1 MLDKNKTII
10 LMDINSIEGKIVRL
24 IVNRNFPINEGYDI
38 SQHSSESTYYPCIES
53 KNFILVGDIFNEKFL
68 ADIKAKDENFLHL
81 DFKENKKNHT
91 ANLLL
96 LSNLWNQTATEYKH
110 MSDNE
115 VDILQR
121 VSRIFDYESI
131 EDPSGTVMKT
141 YIDIFVTILTTGN
154 EFFNTPYLT
163 YFEMVD
169 YYNKNQDDIK
179 NNVSY
184 NKYGNNPFWD
194 LSKRESNITA
204 VEQHFIDEKKFFE
217 PNAYQIVLDFKGRDL
232 EEVLLDFY
240 KKYPDL
246 KEHFNLIKEVEDEED
261 ISSIMEQKLLLE
273 SLHLVNVEYYNKR
286 IKKSVS
292 ENVVNQNILSDII
305 SIINY
310 VRNRLITRKNK
321 K

>member
-53 KNFILVGDIFNEKFL
+53 KNFILVDDIFNEKFL
-68 ADIKAKDENFLHL
+68 ADIKAKDENFFHL
-81 DFKENKKNHT
+81 DFKENKKNRT

-121 VSRIFDYESI
+121 VSRIFDYETI

-141 YIDIFVTILTTGN
+141 YIDNFVTILTSGN

-217 PNAYQIVLDFKGRDL
+217 PSVYQIVLDFKGKDL

-246 KEHFNLIKEVEDEED
+246 KEHFNLIQEVKNNES
-261 ISSIMEQKLLLE
+261 ISTMMEQKLLLE
-273 SLHLVNVEYYNKR
+273 SLHLANVAYYNNC
-286 IKKSVS
+286 IKQV
-292 ENVVNQNILSDII
+292 EHDNVVNQSLLGDIKYFI
-305 SIINY
+305 SSI
-310 VRNRLITRKNK
+310 RNRLVKRKG
-321 K
+321 

>member
-1 MLDKNKTII
+1 
-10 LMDINSIEGKIVRL
+10 MDINSIEGKIVRL

-53 KNFILVGDIFNEKFL
+53 KNFILVDDIFNEKFL

-81 DFKENKKNHT
+81 DFKENKKNRT

-121 VSRIFDYESI
+121 VSRIFDYETI

-141 YIDIFVTILTTGN
+141 YIDNFVTILTSGN
-154 EFFNTPYLT
+154 EFFNTLYLT

-217 PNAYQIVLDFKGRDL
+217 PNTYQIVLDFKGKDL

-240 KKYPDL
+240 KKYPEL
-246 KEHFNLIKEVEDEED
+246 KQYFNLIQEVKNNED
-261 ISSIMEQKLLLE
+261 IFSIMGKKLLLE
-273 SLHLVNVEYYNKR
+273 SLHLANVEYYNHC
-286 IKKSVS
+286 IKKS
-292 ENVVNQNILSDII
+292 EIKNVVNESILDEIKTAVNKI
-305 SIINY
+305 
-310 VRNRLITRKNK
+310 RNRIIVGWNK
-321 K
+321 L

>member
-10 LMDINSIEGKIVRL
+10 LMDLNSIEGKIVRL
-24 IVNRNFPINEGYDI
+24 IVNRNFPINEGYEI
-38 SQHSSESTYYPCIES
+38 EQHCSESTYYPCIES
-53 KNFILVGDIFNEKFL
+53 KKFILVGDIFNEKFL
-68 ADIKAKDENFLHL
+68 IDIKAKDSNFLHL
-81 DFKENKKNHT
+81 SFKENKENRT

-96 LSNLWNQTATEYKH
+96 LSNLWNDTLLEYKH
-110 MSDNE
+110 MTDNE
-115 VDILQR
+115 ADILQSI
-121 VSRIFDYESI
+121 SRIFDYESI

-169 YYNKNQDDIK
+169 YYNKYPIKFIQDEIH
-179 NNVSY
+179 
-184 NKYGNNPFWD
+184 P
-194 LSKRESNITA
+194 I
-204 VEQHFIDEKKFFE
+204 EQHFIDEKKFFE